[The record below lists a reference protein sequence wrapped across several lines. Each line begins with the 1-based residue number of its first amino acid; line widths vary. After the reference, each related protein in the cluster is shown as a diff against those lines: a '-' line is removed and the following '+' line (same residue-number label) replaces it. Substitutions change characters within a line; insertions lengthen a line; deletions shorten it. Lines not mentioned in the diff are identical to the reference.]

1 MASSRGACAKWRER
15 TAWSRTIRRVTTSP
29 DTTGR
34 VREHFR
40 KKAFSFDHLYDEEH
54 ALQRLLRPGLFN
66 RRELALE
73 VARRYDHPSVL
84 DVGGGS
90 GRIGEAILE
99 QGASRY
105 VDVDLSNTML
115 DLARGRLAR
124 FGDKVELVQGD
135 FLGTPI
141 EGRFDVVLAL
151 GYFDYIADADT
162 HARRIGEL
170 CSGSAVAS
178 FPRWTWTKGPIRKLR
193 YEVINNC
200 PIFDYDRDGVR
211 RLFDDAGFGKITIR
225 QGRSGFL
232 VRADR

>member
-1 MASSRGACAKWRER
+1 M
-15 TAWSRTIRRVTTSP
+15 TTSP
-29 DTTGR
+29 DATGR

-54 ALQRLLRPGLFN
+54 ALQRLLRPGLFD
-66 RRELALE
+66 RRELALA
-73 VARRYDHPSVL
+73 VARDFEEPSVL

-90 GRIGEAILE
+90 GRIGELLLD

-105 VDVDLSNTML
+105 VDVDLSDTML
-115 DLARGRLAR
+115 GLARERLAR

-135 FLGTPI
+135 FVETPL
-141 EGRFDVVLAL
+141 EGPFAVVLAL
-151 GYFDYIADADT
+151 GYFDYIEDA
-162 HARRIGEL
+162 ARHVRRMREL

-200 PIFDYDRDGVR
+200 PIFDYTAEGLRA
-211 RLFDDAGFGKITIR
+211 LFREAGFAEVELR
-225 QGRSGFL
+225 EGRSGFL
-232 VRADR
+232 LRAAS